1 MEGRSRLS
9 RKPRVT
15 RASAPGKV
23 ILFGE
28 HAVVYG
34 RPALA
39 VPVTDVQAVATI
51 DAERP
56 EPGVTVHAHDIGRT
70 IDVGQAEADEPL
82 SLTVRNTLSA
92 LGLRLDEVQLAVHV
106 RSSIPIASG
115 MGSGAAVA
123 TAVVR
128 ALGKHLDH
136 PFNADTV
143 SSLVYE
149 TEQVYHGTPSGIDNT
164 VVAFQQPVYFRR
176 GESIAI
182 LEVGQP
188 FWVAIADSGVPSLTR
203 QTVAAVRSAWQR
215 CPEAYER
222 LFDEIGALVDTARA
236 AIEGGEV
243 GALGPL
249 MNQNQ
254 VLLRQLGVSS
264 PALEGLIEA
273 ARKGG
278 ALGAK
283 LSGGGVGGNVV
294 AAVNEESADRV
305 RGCLMDAGAVHVIVT
320 RVEK

>member
-1 MEGRSRLS
+1 MS

-39 VPVTDVQAVATI
+39 VPVTDVQAVATV
-51 DAERP
+51 DAGRS

-70 IDVGQAEADEPL
+70 IDVGQVEVDEPL

-92 LGLRLDEVQLAVHV
+92 LGLRLDEVRLAVHV

-123 TAVVR
+123 TAIVR
-128 ALGKHLDH
+128 ALSQHLGRSLD
-136 PFNADTV
+136 AGAV

-164 VVAFQQPVYFRR
+164 VVAFEQPVYFRR
-176 GESIAI
+176 GEPIAI

-203 QTVAAVRSAWQR
+203 QTVADVRSARQR

-254 VLLRQLGVSS
+254 ALLRQLGVSS

-305 RGCLMDAGAVHVIVT
+305 RGHLMDAGAVHVIVT

>member
-39 VPVTDVQAVATI
+39 VPVTDVQAVATV
-51 DAERP
+51 DAGRS

-164 VVAFQQPVYFRR
+164 VVAFEQPVYFRR
-176 GESIAI
+176 GEPIAI

-188 FWVAIADSGVPSLTR
+188 FWVAIADSGAPSLTR
-203 QTVAAVRSAWQR
+203 QTVADVRSARQR

-254 VLLRQLGVSS
+254 ALLRQLGVSS

-305 RGCLMDAGAVHVIVT
+305 RGHLMDAGAVHVIVT